1 MSKREKNKAENRIKL
16 IRSAAAAF
24 AEQGVKGANI
34 NLISLGAGL
43 GKGTVYNY
51 FPSKTELFLAVLE
64 QAGSELAGEIK
75 EAVTIEQPGMAQFKQ
90 LISGLLAHYAKQPDM
105 SKMLIRAVAA
115 HRVTDQ
121 QAALAAM
128 EPFLNRLQDC
138 LIAGAEQRVLRE
150 DLDPFLSA
158 VTVWGMINHQA
169 AFHWLVSN
177 RPLDPE
183 GLTELIMTYFLSGAK
198 ASQS

>member
-1 MSKREKNKAENRIKL
+1 MSKREKNKAENKIKL
-16 IRSAAAAF
+16 IHSAAAAF

-64 QAGSELAGEIK
+64 QAGAELAREIQ
-75 EAVTIEQPGMAQFKQ
+75 EAVTVKQPGMAQFKQ
-90 LISGLLAHYAKQPDM
+90 LISGLLARYAKQPDM

-115 HRVTDQ
+115 YRVTDQ

-128 EPFLNRLQDC
+128 EPFLNQLQDC
-138 LIAGAEQRVLRE
+138 LIAGAEQGLLRE

-198 ASQS
+198 APKS